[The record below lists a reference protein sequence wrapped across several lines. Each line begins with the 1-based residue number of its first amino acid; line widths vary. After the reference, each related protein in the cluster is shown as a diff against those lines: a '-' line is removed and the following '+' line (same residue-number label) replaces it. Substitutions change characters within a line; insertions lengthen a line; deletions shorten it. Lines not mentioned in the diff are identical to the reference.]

1 MMAVVRTNNPA
12 RLSLQIRRTSV
23 RMYSSPVIILT
34 LVIFLAGCGP
44 QPTASPF
51 IPPSNETVIQITVPL
66 SYTPPPLPTTIG
78 ATPTS
83 VNIPV
88 AVTAEVSCYNSL
100 RFVEDVNFPDGTVVR
115 PGEKIEKLWR
125 VENNGTCSWDS
136 RYRMRLVEGEQLGA
150 PVELA
155 LFPARPGT
163 QAELRVIFI
172 SPRENR
178 YYRSTW
184 QAFGPDGLV
193 FGDPFYIDIFVQSP

>member
-1 MMAVVRTNNPA
+1 
-12 RLSLQIRRTSV
+12 V

-34 LVIFLAGCGP
+34 LVIFLAGCAP
-44 QPTASPF
+44 PPTASPF
-51 IPPSNETVIQITVPL
+51 IPPSNETRLPSASPL
-66 SYTPPPLPTTIG
+66 SYTPPPLPTPLG
-78 ATPTS
+78 ATVPSANLPAAVPS
-83 VNIPV
+83 VAPCSN
-88 AVTAEVSCYNSL
+88 YL
-100 RFVEDVNFPDGTVVR
+100 RFVEDINFPDGTVVR

-136 RYRMRLVEGEQLGA
+136 RYRMRLVEGDQLGA

-155 LFPARPGT
+155 LYPARPGT

-172 SPRENR
+172 APRESR

-184 QAFGPDGLV
+184 QAYGPDGLS

>member
-1 MMAVVRTNNPA
+1 
-12 RLSLQIRRTSV
+12 
-23 RMYSSPVIILT
+23 MYSSPVIILT
-34 LVIFLAGCGP
+34 LVIFLAGCSP

-51 IPPSNETVIQITVPL
+51 IPPSNETVIQITIPL

-78 ATPTS
+78 ATITS
-83 VNIPV
+83 VNQPA
-88 AVTAEVSCYNSL
+88 AVTTDSPCYNSL
-100 RFVEDVNFPDGTVVR
+100 RFVEDVNFPDGTVVMT
-115 PGEKIEKLWR
+115 GEKIEKFWR

-136 RYRMRLVEGEQLGA
+136 RYRMRLVEGDQLGA

-155 LFPARPGT
+155 LYPARPGT

-172 SPRENR
+172 TPRESR

>member
-1 MMAVVRTNNPA
+1 
-12 RLSLQIRRTSV
+12 V
-23 RMYSSPVIILT
+23 RMDSSPVIILT
-34 LVIFLAGCGP
+34 LVIYLAGCAP

-51 IPPSNETVIQITVPL
+51 IPPSNETRLPSVAPL
-66 SYTPPPLPTTIG
+66 SYTPPPLPTTLG
-78 ATPTS
+78 ATPTPANLTAS
-83 VNIPV
+83 VTPESPCV
-88 AVTAEVSCYNSL
+88 NSL
-100 RFVEDVNFPDGTVVR
+100 RFVDDVNFPDGTVVK

-136 RYRMRLVEGEQLGA
+136 RYRMRLVEGDQLGA

-163 QAELRVIFI
+163 QTELRVIFI
-172 SPRENR
+172 APRESR

-184 QAFGPDGLV
+184 QAYGPEGLA

>member
-1 MMAVVRTNNPA
+1 M
-12 RLSLQIRRTSV
+12 

-34 LVIFLAGCGP
+34 LVILLTGCAP

-51 IPPSNETVIQITVPL
+51 IPPSLETLTPSVGPL
-66 SYTPPPLPTTIG
+66 SYTPAALPTTIG
-78 ATPTS
+78 ATITS
-83 VNIPV
+83 VNQPA
-88 AVTAEVSCYNSL
+88 AVNTEAPCYNSL
-100 RFVEDVNFPDGTVVR
+100 RFVEDVNYPDGTVVR

-136 RYRMRLVEGEQLGA
+136 RYSMRLVEGDQLGA

-172 SPRENR
+172 APQENR
-178 YYRSTW
+178 YHRSTW
-184 QAFGPDGLV
+184 QAYGPDGQV
-193 FGDPFYIDIFVQSP
+193 FGDPFYIDLFVQSP